1 MGAGDVTVDIVEQPL
16 TSARVDTAVTAVI
29 TTAGADA
36 TLAITSIRNGEAILI
51 VAVDIA

>member
-1 MGAGDVTVDIVEQPL
+1 MAAGDVTVDIVEQLL
-16 TSARVDTAVTAVI
+16 TSARIDTAVTSVI
-29 TTAGADA
+29 STAGPDA